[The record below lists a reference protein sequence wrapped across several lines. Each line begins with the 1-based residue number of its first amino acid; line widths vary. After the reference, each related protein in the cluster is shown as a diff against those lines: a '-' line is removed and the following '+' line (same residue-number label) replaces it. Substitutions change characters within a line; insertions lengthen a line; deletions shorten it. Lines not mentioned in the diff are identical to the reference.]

1 MLDRVGLERR
11 DGRNLLVAVGIMTLL
26 FFVFL
31 DGTAAER
38 AAAAVVGGLVSG
50 VAFVVITL
58 VINAYKPDHW

>member
-31 DGTAAER
+31 DGTAVER
-38 AAAAVVGGLVSG
+38 AAAAALGGLVSG
-50 VAFVVITL
+50 VAFVAVTL